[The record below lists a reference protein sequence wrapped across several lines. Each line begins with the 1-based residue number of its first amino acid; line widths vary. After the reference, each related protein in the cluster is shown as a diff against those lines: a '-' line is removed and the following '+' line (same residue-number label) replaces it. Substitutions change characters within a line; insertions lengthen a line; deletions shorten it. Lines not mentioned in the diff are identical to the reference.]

1 MTPPPPPPPPLPP
14 PLPNPTPHLLDL
26 SPSDHLSD
34 HKALPLTRK
43 AQEQEQERK
52 TEGGEGGGEAE
63 RENGYPSHGDDFP
76 DRSTYQQLPD
86 SPGTTGSTDP
96 FVPTA
101 NNNNSIYN
109 SNNPFASIAT
119 DVAGAGE
126 AAVDRTI
133 EVEDREEEEGEAL
146 DLEALRTVYKRAWGG
161 AAGQRLVKRDV
172 GFVRRERGGPLSPVL
187 SLEIGSSGSVRK
199 GEWYRRDKRRRR
211 RGTRRQEEDLLSSES
226 KG

>member
-43 AQEQEQERK
+43 AQEQEQEQECK
-52 TEGGEGGGEAE
+52 TEGGEGGEAE

-86 SPGTTGSTDP
+86 SPGTTGSTDL
-96 FVPTA
+96 FVPTV

-126 AAVDRTI
+126 ATVDRTI
-133 EVEDREEEEGEAL
+133 EVEDREEEEGEVL

-161 AAGQRLVKRDV
+161 AAGQRLVKKDV

-187 SLEIGSSGSVRK
+187 SLEIGSSGSMRK
-199 GEWYRRDKRRRR
+199 GEWYCVIKEDKEEE
-211 RGTRRQEEDLLSSES
+211 QEEEDLLSSES